1 MINSQLRSH
10 ETNRRRVSDNNNI
23 SQLLRDSFSV
33 SHQPPIWEPPS
44 HYSMI
49 QIQMYSVIQLL
60 NSVGAVPLICS
71 SFSLLC
77 ININAPSPETYLF
90 IFTWTLLWAKAI
102 AYKNHFTVVEDN
114 IRWEIFFENWN
125 KSWDILMDICV
136 WIMQISILKQYLQM
150 KRRSVFFIFLAA
162 DSSSSSPK
170 VVCCLSVVCDQVRK
184 LLANSLLTAT

>member
-1 MINSQLRSH
+1 MNSGTWIWIATSNLKLMTRGLS
-10 ETNRRRVSDNNNI
+10 
-23 SQLLRDSFSV
+23 LL
-33 SHQPPIWEPPS
+33 P
-44 HYSMI
+44 
-49 QIQMYSVIQLL
+49 QIQMYSVH
-60 NSVGAVPLICS
+60 SVGAVHLIC

-150 KRRSVFFIFLAA
+150 RRRSVFNIFGFGVKFNLV
-162 DSSSSSPK
+162 D
-170 VVCCLSVVCDQVRK
+170 
-184 LLANSLLTAT
+184 